1 MRIVWAIVTTAFFLI
16 PLAVTAWAFLDAAR
30 RPSWAW
36 SLAGRSQVTWMACT
50 ALGVLT
56 VIGGLLL
63 SGYYL
68 LVVRPVIAAAEDGDF
83 REP

>member
-1 MRIVWAIVTTAFFLI
+1 MRIVAAIVTTAFFLL
-16 PLAVTAWAFLDAAR
+16 PLAVTAWAFLDVAR

-36 SLAGRSQVTWMACT
+36 SLAGRSQVTWLVIT
-50 ALGVLT
+50 GLGVLT
-56 VIGGLLL
+56 VIGGLIL

-68 LVVRPVIAAAEDGDF
+68 SVIRPEIAAAEDGRF

>member
-1 MRIVWAIVTTAFFLI
+1 MRIVWAVVTTAFFLV

-30 RPSWAW
+30 RPAWAW
-36 SLAGRSQVTWMACT
+36 SLAGRSQVAWMVTT

-56 VIGGLLL
+56 VIGGLVI

-68 LVVRPVIAAAEDGDF
+68 WIIRPEIAAAEDGRF
-83 REP
+83 RTG